1 MKFTLFFSLL
11 LLYTIGL
18 FLTLVSPLK
27 YLLFWL
33 ILNLIVMTTAY
44 ALNNPKLIL
53 AKKRDG
59 SINYFLLSIN
69 LPWLLFSWI
78 VFFLQMLISKEHRVD
93 SIIENQIFIA
103 SKPAR
108 NFDYSAY
115 DIVVD
120 LTAEFLKTDIEES
133 KYISYPNLDGM
144 PLSNLCEDVTI
155 FQNKRVLI
163 HCANG
168 HGRSALFVAILLKD
182 LNLVDTLYNGL
193 EKVKKNRRLAV
204 PNGTQLKSIL

>member
-1 MKFTLFFSLL
+1 
-11 LLYTIGL
+11 
-18 FLTLVSPLK
+18 
-27 YLLFWL
+27 
-33 ILNLIVMTTAY
+33 MTTAY

-193 EKVKKNRRLAV
+193 EKVKKNRPLAV